1 MSVGE
6 KKAAGD
12 QRKERGELQD
22 VFAKLHRK
30 TAAHEAGRASEPA
43 EPELAEEVSGKS
55 KYMSVCLSVHLSFC
69 PSIYLLL
76 VSLYPTTCLS
86 VCLCIICLS
95 VCLSARLLSVQEFLM
110 KEL

>member
-30 TAAHEAGRASEPA
+30 TAVHEAGRASEPA

-55 KYMSVCLSVHLSFC
+55 KYMSLSVRLSVHLFTCCLSVCIQLPVCLSVC
-69 PSIYLLL
+69 Q
-76 VSLYPTTCLS
+76 S
-86 VCLCIICLS
+86 VCQS
-95 VCLSARLLSVQEFLM
+95 VCLSIS
-110 KEL
+110 